1 MNTINQLARRFVA
14 DDEGATLIEY
24 GMMVLLITVLSI
36 AFITT
41 IGTKVSSGFEN
52 VSLQVP

>member
-1 MNTINQLARRFVA
+1 MNTIKHSVRQFMA

-24 GMMVLLITVLSI
+24 GMMVLLITVLSV

-41 IGTKVSSGFEN
+41 IGTKVSSGFQN
-52 VSLQVP
+52 VSLQLP

>member
-1 MNTINQLARRFVA
+1 MSAFLNITRRFVR

-36 AFITT
+36 TFIKT
-41 IGTKVSSGFEN
+41 IGTKVSAGFN
-52 VSLQVP
+52 TVSTTLP

>member
-1 MNTINQLARRFVA
+1 MSAFLNITRRFVR

-36 AFITT
+36 TFIKT
-41 IGTKVSSGFEN
+41 IGTKVSTGFQN
-52 VSLQVP
+52 VSQTLP

>member
-1 MNTINQLARRFVA
+1 MKTINQLARRFVVE
-14 DDEGATLIEY
+14 DEGATLIEY

>member
-1 MNTINQLARRFVA
+1 MNTIKQSVRQFMA

-24 GMMVLLITVLSI
+24 GMMVLLITVLSV

-41 IGTKVSSGFEN
+41 IGTKVSSGFQN
-52 VSLQVP
+52 VSLQLP